1 MGRLFWKILFGFW
14 LTLLAVAL
22 LVSAFSYFYFTS
34 RLHGPGEVAEGRR
47 VAPITTAAASS
58 LHLGGIPGLQSL
70 FNNWPRFLSDQLMVV
85 DDHDRDVL
93 GRPVSLSAIAEAR
106 RQLEKPEEP
115 ERQSVREV
123 IAPDQQHY
131 LLFVLSNAAPHGPP
145 PLLRGPPLRL
155 LVGIA
160 LAGLLFSAGLAWYL
174 ARPLKTLSDAFARVA
189 DGDLE
194 ARVAPSMGK
203 RRDEIA
209 DLGQDFDRMTERLKT
224 LVSAQRQLLHDVSHE
239 LRSPLGR
246 LQVAVGLARQQPE
259 RIASSLDRIELEAG
273 RLDQM
278 VGELLTI
285 SRLEVGNHQDWDDYF
300 DLVELLET
308 IISDARFEASD
319 KGVQIALRVEG
330 ADAEAVMRG
339 RAELMHRAL
348 ENIVRNALKYSSAQQ
363 TVTVQLSRAT
373 PESVMIRVMDQ
384 GPGVPPEHLK
394 DMFEPFVRVDEARSS
409 PGYGLGLAIAQR
421 SVAAHHGSIEASN
434 LAGGGLC
441 VTVTLPLHVS

>member
-194 ARVAPSMGK
+194 ARVAPNMGK

-319 KGVQIALRVEG
+319 KGVQIDLRVEG
-330 ADAEAVMRG
+330 VDAEAVMRG